1 MASYFAEAQQ
11 VPSRPFLR
19 FQVDRPWVSRCSF
32 PIGQRT
38 RFLGPVDWSRMR
50 REVHS
55 VLGWLGDEIPPR
67 CIHSKL
73 RIEVIVRADISCAKI
88 KNHGMLVIG
97 KYKPE
102 LSINPMTRVP
112 QT

>member
-1 MASYFAEAQQ
+1 MGKP
-11 VPSRPFLR
+11 VL
-19 FQVDRPWVSRCSF
+19 VSHWQTAPLPLAGRLESDE
-32 PIGQRT
+32 T
-38 RFLGPVDWSRMR
+38 RSSP
-50 REVHS
+50 S
-55 VLGWLGDEIPPR
+55 VLGGLGDEIPPR

-73 RIEVIVRADISCAKI
+73 RIEVIVRADISCTKI
-88 KNHGMLVIG
+88 ENHGMLVIG